1 MTNISQK
8 IFSNKMKVKKENINS
23 ILTINVAN
31 LIKNYNK
38 LKTINSKVEV
48 AACVKA
54 DAYGL
59 GYIKICKILLE
70 NGCNNFFVAT
80 AEEALSLR
88 KKFKSI
94 NIFLLNGVND
104 QNTCLEMIKKNIL
117 IVINNVDQLNIIKKV
132 FIFRKKKIKCAIHID
147 IAMNRLGFSAEQF
160 KEVYD
165 GIKNYLNIKL
175 IMSHLTSSEIKN
187 SSHNLQQLNYFKK
200 VINDFSF
207 LKNIKYS
214 LSNSNG
220 SFLGKKYCFNMI
232 RAGGYL
238 FGLDLSSKNKSK
250 PVISLKAKIIQI
262 NSISAGSGVG
272 YGANYITKKKSVIA
286 TLALGYAD
294 GLPRNYKGY
303 ILYNNKKAP
312 FVGNIS
318 MDLSCIDIT
327 AIANIKVNDWV
338 EIFGYNV
345 SILDFAKYSKTITY
359 EISSKI
365 GNRVKRVYNYNI

>member
-1 MTNISQK
+1 MDSY
-8 IFSNKMKVKKENINS
+8 KENTNS

-31 LIKNYNK
+31 IIKNYNK
-38 LKTINSKVEV
+38 LKNINSKVEV

-54 DAYGL
+54 NAYGL
-59 GYIKICKILLE
+59 DCIKICKILLA
-70 NGCNNFFVAT
+70 NGCNSFFVAT
-80 AEEALSLR
+80 SEEALSLR
-88 KKFKSI
+88 KKFKNI

-104 QNTCLEMIKKNIL
+104 QNTCLKMIKENIL
-117 IVINNVDQLNIIKKV
+117 IVINNFDQLNIIKKA
-132 FIFRKKKIKCAIHID
+132 FILRKKKIKCALHID
-147 IAMNRLGFSAEQF
+147 IGMNRLGFSPEQL
-160 KEVYD
+160 KEVYYD
-165 GIKNYLNIKL
+165 IKNYLNIKL
-175 IMSHLTSSEIKN
+175 VMSHLSSSELKESPLN
-187 SSHNLQQLNYFKK
+187 MKQLNCFKK
-200 VINDFSF
+200 LINDFF
-207 LKNIKYS
+207 FFKNTKYS

-238 FGLDLSSKNKSK
+238 FGLDLSPKNRSK

-262 NSISAGSGVG
+262 RQINAGCGIG
-272 YGANYITKKKSVIA
+272 YGANYVTKKKSLIA

-303 ILYNNKKAP
+303 ILYKNKKAP

-327 AIANIKVNDWV
+327 AMTNIKVNDWV
-338 EIFGYNV
+338 EIFGNNL
-345 SILDFAKYSKTITY
+345 SLLDFAKFSKTITY

-365 GNRVKRVYNYNI
+365 GTRVKRVYNYNV

>member
-1 MTNISQK
+1 
-8 IFSNKMKVKKENINS
+8 MKVKKENINS

>member
-1 MTNISQK
+1 MEY
-8 IFSNKMKVKKENINS
+8 KKENINS

-38 LKTINSKVEV
+38 LKSTNSKAEV

-59 GYIKICKILLE
+59 GCIKICKILLE
-70 NGCNNFFVAT
+70 NGCNSFFVAT
-80 AEEALSLR
+80 SEEALSLR
-88 KKFKSI
+88 KKFKNI

-104 QNTCLEMIKKNIL
+104 QNTCLKMIKENIF

-132 FIFRKKKIKCAIHID
+132 FILNKKKIKCAIHID
-147 IAMNRLGFSAEQF
+147 IGMNRLGFSFEQF
-160 KEVYD
+160 KEIYD

-175 IMSHLTSSEIKN
+175 VMSHLTSSEIKN
-187 SSHNLQQLNYFKK
+187 SSHNLKQLNRFKK
-200 VINDFSF
+200 VIDNFFF
-207 LKNIKYS
+207 LKSIKYS

-220 SFLGKKYCFNMI
+220 AFLGKKYCFNMI
-232 RAGGYL
+232 RAGGFL
-238 FGLDLSSKNKSK
+238 FGLDLSSENKGN
-250 PVISLKAKIIQI
+250 PVLSLKTKIIQI
-262 NSISAGSGVG
+262 NSISAGNGIG
-272 YGANYITKKKSVIA
+272 YGSNFITKKKSVIA
-286 TLALGYAD
+286 TLAIGYAD

-303 ILYNNKKAP
+303 ILLNNKKAP

-327 AIANIKVNDWV
+327 AVPNLKVNDWV
-338 EIFGYNV
+338 EIFGNNV
-345 SILDFAKYSKTITY
+345 SIFDFAKYSKTITY